1 MQPCVK
7 CRFQVGYRRI
17 KILSPELPL
26 LRDLVILLASS
37 TLIAYA
43 SSRLKLPMIVGFILT
58 GAIIG
63 PYSLGLIHDLHAVES
78 LAEIGVVL
86 LLFTIGLE
94 FSLQSLLKMKSLVF
108 GAGLVQIMATT
119 AVVTLIGLLCG
130 AGFNTAL
137 FWGFLLTLSS
147 TAIVLK
153 SYAMSAETDTQYG
166 RVSLGVLLFQDL
178 CVVPI
183 MLVVPMLSGQESG
196 SLSSLLAKLFT
207 AVVAVVL
214 IIITAQWLVPKAFE
228 KIVRLRS
235 REVFVGF
242 TIVVCM
248 GTAWLTANFGLSLA
262 LGSFLAGLVLSESEY
277 SHQIVADIL
286 PFRDVFNSIFFISV
300 GMLLSPRELW
310 SHIDLVLPLLV
321 LLIAAKTVLTAVA
334 AMSVGASLRVALI
347 SGLGLAQIGEFSFIV
362 AKVGVK
368 EGLLDTG
375 NYQMFLGLSI
385 LSMVATP
392 FLIKLAPALGYWVEA
407 KLKLKPKRLESSRPE
422 RLSGHVV
429 IAGYGLNG
437 KNLSVVLKRAGI
449 PYLVL
454 DFNPDQVAHARK
466 HGEPIH
472 YGDCTQR
479 EVLHALSIE
488 KARIFVVA
496 ISDAAASRRAV
507 AIARELN
514 PHLEIIVRTRF
525 MMEFQDLH
533 RIGANQVIPEEFETS
548 IEIFSRVLKHYGVS
562 HRDILKEVSR
572 IRSCGYQ
579 TLRRGGDDDESEVA
593 EIIALSST
601 ETVRIPVGS
610 RADRQTI
617 GSLNIRKQT
626 GASVVAVVREGKT
639 LVGPGAEYEIMA
651 EDILVLLGSP
661 ESIEKALELLTGIK
675 ETL

>member
-1 MQPCVK
+1 M
-7 CRFQVGYRRI
+7 
-17 KILSPELPL
+17 SAELPL

-37 TLIAYA
+37 VAIAYA
-43 SSRLKLPMIVGFILT
+43 SGRLRLPMIVGFILT
-58 GAIIG
+58 GTIIG
-63 PYSLGLIHDLHAVES
+63 PYALGLIRDLHAVES

-108 GAGLVQIMATT
+108 GAGFAQVMSTT
-119 AVVTLIGLLCG
+119 AVVTFVGLLWG
-130 AGFNTAL
+130 VDFNTAL
-137 FWGFLLTLSS
+137 FWGFLLALSS

-153 SYAMSAETDTQYG
+153 SYAMRAETDTQYG

-183 MLVVPMLSGQESG
+183 MLIVPMLSGQKTG
-196 SLSSLLAKLFT
+196 SLSSVLAKLFT
-207 AVVAVVL
+207 ACVAVVL
-214 IIITAQWLVPKAFE
+214 IIVTARWLIPKAFE

-242 TIVVCM
+242 IIVVCL
-248 GTAWLTANFGLSLA
+248 GTAWITSKFGLSLA

-300 GMLLSPRELW
+300 GMLLSPLELW
-310 SHIDLVLPLLV
+310 KHIDEVLPLL
-321 LLIAAKTVLTAVA
+321 LLLVVGKTLLTAVA
-334 AMSVGASLRVALI
+334 AMSVGMSLRVALI
-347 SGLGLAQIGEFSFIV
+347 SGLCLAQIGEFSFIV
-362 AKVGVK
+362 AKVGLK
-368 EGLLDTG
+368 DGLL
-375 NYQMFLGLSI
+375 NAASYQIFLGLSI

-392 FLIKLAPALGYWVEA
+392 FLIGVAPALGYWIASVLR
-407 KLKLKPKRLESSRPE
+407 LKTKESRGAKPKT
-422 RLSGHVV
+422 LSGHVV

-449 PYLVL
+449 AYLVL

-479 EVLHALSIE
+479 EVLQALSIE
-488 KARIFVVA
+488 TARIFVVA

-514 PHLEIIVRTRF
+514 PNIEIIVRTRF
-525 MMEFQDLH
+525 MMEFQELH

-562 HRDILKEVSR
+562 HRDILREVSR
-572 IRSCGYQ
+572 IRSHGYQ
-579 TLRRGGDDDESEVA
+579 TLRRDGDEGESEVA
-593 EIIALSST
+593 EIVALSST
-601 ETVRIPVGS
+601 ETVRVPTGS
-610 RADRQTI
+610 CADRQTI
-617 GSLNIRKQT
+617 GQLNIRKRT

-639 LVGPGAEYEIMA
+639 TVGPGPDYEIMA
-651 EDILVLLGSP
+651 DDMLVLLGSP
-661 ESIEKALELLTGIK
+661 ESIEKALELLTEEGS
-675 ETL
+675 

>member
-1 MQPCVK
+1 M
-7 CRFQVGYRRI
+7 
-17 KILSPELPL
+17 SAELPL
-26 LRDLVILLASS
+26 LRDLVILLSS
-37 TLIAYA
+37 SVVIAYA
-43 SSRLKLPMIVGFILT
+43 SGRLRLPMIVGFILT
-58 GAIIG
+58 GTIIG
-63 PYSLGLIHDLHAVES
+63 PYALGLIRDLHAVES

-108 GAGLVQIMATT
+108 GAGFAQVMSTT
-119 AVVTLIGLLCG
+119 AVVTFVGLLWG
-130 AGFNTAL
+130 VGFNTAL
-137 FWGFLLTLSS
+137 FWGFLLALSS

-153 SYAMSAETDTQYG
+153 SYAMRAETDTQYG

-183 MLVVPMLSGQESG
+183 MLIVPMLSGQKTG
-196 SLSSLLAKLFT
+196 SLSSVLAKLFT
-207 AVVAVVL
+207 ACVAVVL
-214 IIITAQWLVPKAFE
+214 IIVTARWLIPKAFE

-242 TIVVCM
+242 IIVVCL
-248 GTAWLTANFGLSLA
+248 GTAWITSKFGLSLA

-300 GMLLSPRELW
+300 GMLLSPLELW
-310 SHIDLVLPLLV
+310 NHMGDVLPLL
-321 LLIAAKTVLTAVA
+321 LLLVVGKTLLTAVA
-334 AMSVGASLRVALI
+334 AMSVGMSLRVALI
-347 SGLGLAQIGEFSFIV
+347 SGLCLAQIGEFSFIV
-362 AKVGVK
+362 AKVGLK
-368 EGLLDTG
+368 DGLL
-375 NYQMFLGLSI
+375 NAASYQIFLGLSI

-392 FLIKLAPALGYWVEA
+392 FLIGVAPALGYWIA
-407 KLKLKPKRLESSRPE
+407 SALKLKTKESQGAKPKT
-422 RLSGHVV
+422 LSGHVV

-437 KNLSVVLKRAGI
+437 KNLSLVLKRAGI
-449 PYLVL
+449 AYLVL

-479 EVLHALSIE
+479 EVLQALNIE
-488 KARIFVVA
+488 TARIFVVA

-514 PHLEIIVRTRF
+514 PNIEIIVRTRF
-525 MMEFQDLH
+525 MMEFQELH

-562 HRDILKEVSR
+562 HRDILREVSR
-572 IRSCGYQ
+572 IRSHGYQ
-579 TLRRGGDDDESEVA
+579 TLRRDGDEGESEVA
-593 EIIALSST
+593 EIVALSST
-601 ETVRIPVGS
+601 ETVRVPTGS
-610 RADRQTI
+610 YADRQTI
-617 GSLNIRKQT
+617 GQLNIRKRT

-639 LVGPGAEYEIMA
+639 TVGPGSDYEIIADDM
-651 EDILVLLGSP
+651 LVLLGSP
-661 ESIEKALELLTGIK
+661 ESIEKALELLTEEGS
-675 ETL
+675 